1 MPYGDGTGPL
11 GTGPIGRGLG
21 PCGRGLRRGYGIGIG
36 WRGYGW
42 RSQGV
47 WGGWWRY
54 NPASYAPISKEEEL
68 SILKDEQKYLQE
80 EMDSLK
86 KRIEELGK

>member
-11 GTGPIGRGLG
+11 GNGPVGRGLG
-21 PCGRGLRRGYGIGIG
+21 PCGRGLRRGYG
-36 WRGYGW
+36 W

-47 WGGWWRY
+47 AGSRY